1 MELESINF
9 EEGSNLRS
17 LSICAF
23 SSCASIE
30 KIIVQTADRI
40 ELTIYTSQPIDI
52 DYIIYPTTTLQN
64 VSWKIR
70 DNNNNA
76 SIDENGIF
84 ISNIEGT
91 YVIVLT
97 YSDGETEVSE
107 YNHICKKLITYN
119 IRLYNNFKFD

>member
-52 DYIIYPTTTLQN
+52 DYIIYPTTTPQN
-64 VSWKIR
+64 VSWEIR
-70 DNNNNA
+70 GNNNA

-84 ISNIEGT
+84 ISNIKGT
-91 YVIVLT
+91 YVIGLT
-97 YSDGETEVSE
+97 YSDGETEVSK
-107 YNHICKKLITYN
+107 YITIYVRN
-119 IRLYNNFKFD
+119 

>member
-30 KIIVQTADRI
+30 KIIVQTTDRI

-52 DYIIYPTTTLQN
+52 DYIIYPTTTPQN
-64 VSWKIR
+64 VSWEIR

-84 ISNIEGT
+84 ISYIEGT
-91 YVIVLT
+91 YDIGLT

-107 YNHICKKLITYN
+107 YITIYVRN
-119 IRLYNNFKFD
+119 